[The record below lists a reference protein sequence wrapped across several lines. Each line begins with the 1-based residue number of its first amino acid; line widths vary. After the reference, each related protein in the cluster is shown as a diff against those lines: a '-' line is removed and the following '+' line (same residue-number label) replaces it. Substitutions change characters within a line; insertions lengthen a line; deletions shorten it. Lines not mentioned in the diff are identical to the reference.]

1 MLRAASRA
9 AVASLRAQRT
19 PSVEAVRRAWLGGA
33 AAAAGPTDSPLV
45 QQIQRLGASPLLQR
59 LGSVGAIGATGP
71 SPAGPSSPG
80 ASLQPSGAEAVP
92 LSLLGLCFG
101 LKPEQEEAVCAAFA
115 AAGEAILPAAT
126 SGGQVVEVVEVGGQ
140 VVEGGGE
147 AEGAQSTAVSG
158 ACTRA
163 VSAGAEA
170 EAEAGAEAEAEA
182 GAEAEAEAARSA
194 AEEARAAEEAPPF
207 QSNFEAACHRARI
220 EAEARAAAAL
230 LEAPRSIDLP
240 RD

>member
-1 MLRAASRA
+1 MPPRSAPAAGRAGGL
-9 AVASLRAQRT
+9 AVAGAAEWVAKPIST
-19 PSVEAVRRAWLGGA
+19 EWVGA
-33 AAAAGPTDSPLV
+33 AADEAEVVD
-45 QQIQRLGASPLLQR
+45 GAD
-59 LGSVGAIGATGP
+59 V
-71 SPAGPSSPG
+71 
-80 ASLQPSGAEAVP
+80 GAEA
-92 LSLLGLCFG
+92 
-101 LKPEQEEAVCAAFA
+101 EAGAEDWVDRV
-115 AAGEAILPAAT
+115 G
-126 SGGQVVEVVEVGGQ
+126 VEVVEVGGQ

-163 VSAGAEA
+163 VGAGAEA